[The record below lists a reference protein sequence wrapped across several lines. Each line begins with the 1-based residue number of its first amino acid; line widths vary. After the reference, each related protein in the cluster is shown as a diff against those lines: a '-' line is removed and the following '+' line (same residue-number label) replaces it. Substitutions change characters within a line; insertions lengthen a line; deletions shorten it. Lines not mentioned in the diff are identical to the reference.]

1 MCPDNPK
8 PVSPLFEKLN
18 PPYHNPEQAHAL
30 FTELLEDKTILHPVL
45 SIGNQKPEHQA
56 HYRLFR
62 TASFQEIQEGQ
73 LDNLIDAVGS
83 GNLLLLEI
91 SKNGPCSV
99 YVRDYLLQIPHRL
112 R

>member
-45 SIGNQKPEHQA
+45 SIGNQKPEYQA
-56 HYRLFR
+56 HYCLFR
-62 TASFQEIQEGQ
+62 TASLQEIREGT
-73 LDNLIDAVGS
+73 LDELIDVVGKD
-83 GNLLLLEI
+83 NLLLVGVDKEE
-91 SKNGPCSV
+91 PCSV
-99 YVRDYLLQIPHRL
+99 YVRDYFLQASP
-112 R
+112 